1 LLVGIQSYIVSSTVV
16 NSLGCWGDAAVRA
29 LSGPGFLTQTDRNIN
44 NVYLSNEYCGAYCS
58 YYGYTY
64 AGTEAG

>member
-1 LLVGIQSYIVSSTVV
+1 M
-16 NSLGCWGDAAVRA
+16 GCWGDAAVRA

-44 NVYLSNEYCGAYCS
+44 NVYLSNEYCGAFCS

-64 AGTEAG
+64 AGTEVG